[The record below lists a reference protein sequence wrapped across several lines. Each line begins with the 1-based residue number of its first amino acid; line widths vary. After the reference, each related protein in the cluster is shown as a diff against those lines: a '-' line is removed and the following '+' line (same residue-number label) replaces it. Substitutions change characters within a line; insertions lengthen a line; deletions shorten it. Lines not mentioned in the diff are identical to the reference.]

1 MVIFFPPQV
10 MLLNILNLLFE
21 IFYMMLKSL
30 LPLLQKDIAQLF
42 VVFFLFQIYNLSLQ
56 LRRSGRKSQDLVI
69 Q

>member
-1 MVIFFPPQV
+1 MVIFFSPQV